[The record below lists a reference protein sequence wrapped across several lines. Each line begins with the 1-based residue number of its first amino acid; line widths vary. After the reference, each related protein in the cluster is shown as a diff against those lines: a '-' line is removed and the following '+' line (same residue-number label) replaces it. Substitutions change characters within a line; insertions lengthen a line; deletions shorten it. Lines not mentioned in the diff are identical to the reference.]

1 MRKIPARE
9 APALAWDWM
18 IRVTLSLDHSGQRG
32 PAESHP
38 LQEPDWSMKHAIFPR
53 IVSETGNSS
62 NDSEK
67 AMQAEKTAV
76 RTRTMDMDK
85 IMNPTMAKDFLC
97 LSRVF
102 KILND
107 RKSNAST
114 AARLNI
120 PDLQAGVSL

>member
-1 MRKIPARE
+1 
-9 APALAWDWM
+9 
-18 IRVTLSLDHSGQRG
+18 
-32 PAESHP
+32 
-38 LQEPDWSMKHAIFPR
+38 MKHAIFPR

-76 RTRTMDMDK
+76 STRTMDMDK
-85 IMNPTMAKDFLC
+85 MMNPTMAMDFLR

-107 RKSNAST
+107 LKSNAST

-120 PDLQAGVSL
+120 PDMQAGVSL